1 MGWLSCLATV
11 FRSERGVMRRFVIG
25 TVVGG
30 FLMYFYL
37 TQYADWRNWA
47 SGSLN
52 DVGSKYR
59 GDSTHRMA
67 DQALH

>member
-1 MGWLSCLATV
+1 
-11 FRSERGVMRRFVIG
+11 MRRFVIG
-25 TVVGG
+25 AFVGG

-37 TQYADWRNWA
+37 SQYGDWRNWA
-47 SGSLN
+47 TGRQN

-59 GDSTHRMA
+59 GDATRRQA